1 MVKKTPPAPEDIELP
16 PVPQQ
21 EVDIEQLV
29 NLTRALQMQ
38 TADRLSFI
46 RIFQQAFTTIEGAMG
61 VLQSDIAQLNAGI
74 EARNAQNQEN
84 STQDEPEK
92 TDE

>member
-1 MVKKTPPAPEDIELP
+1 MAKKTPPAPEDVELP
-16 PVPQQ
+16 PVPPQ

-61 VLQSDIAQLNAGI
+61 VLQSDINQLNAGI

-84 STQDEPEK
+84 SAQDEPEK

>member
-1 MVKKTPPAPEDIELP
+1 MAKKTPPAPEDVELP
-16 PVPQQ
+16 PVPPQ

-61 VLQSDIAQLNAGI
+61 VLQSDISQLNAGI
-74 EARNAQNQEN
+74 EARNAQTQEKLP
-84 STQDEPEK
+84 TDAPEAADE
-92 TDE
+92 

>member
-61 VLQSDIAQLNAGI
+61 VLQSDISQLNAGI

>member
-1 MVKKTPPAPEDIELP
+1 MAKKTPPAPEDIELP
-16 PVPQQ
+16 PVPSQ
-21 EVDIEQLV
+21 EVDVKQLV

-61 VLQSDIAQLNAGI
+61 VLQSDISQLNAGI
-74 EARNAQNQEN
+74 EARNASVEKEPTSESVE
-84 STQDEPEK
+84 STE
-92 TDE
+92 

>member
-1 MVKKTPPAPEDIELP
+1 MAKKTPPAPEDIELP

-21 EVDIEQLV
+21 EVDIGQLV